1 MTEIELA
8 KWVIMAALSGII
20 YFMKK
25 TQDTN
30 ERRIDELEQT
40 QQKIKDDYLHKSEFK
55 DFKLELRGMFEEIKT
70 DIRSLRQPHV

>member
-1 MTEIELA
+1 MSETELA
-8 KWVIMAALSGII
+8 KWILMTALAGVV

-70 DIRSLRQPHV
+70 DIRSLRNPHV